1 MNTTPKTGQLIV
13 VSGPSGVGKGTICRA
28 VMSRLPEVCLS
39 ISATTRPQAA
49 TEVEGRD
56 YFFMTHEAFQ
66 AGIAQARFLEY
77 AEVFGNYYGTPKDK
91 VDDLLA
97 EGKTVFL
104 EIDVQGGRQ
113 AKALYPTALLL
124 FVLPP
129 DMKALEERL
138 HIRGRDAGENTDQRL
153 REAKAEIAAAREF
166 YEHLMVNDDLE
177 QAIEEVIQIIQNHV
191 TGLTQAS

>member
-1 MNTTPKTGQLIV
+1 MNTSPKTGQLIV

-49 TEVEGRD
+49 TEVDGRD
-56 YFFMTHEAFQ
+56 YFFMTREAFQ
-66 AGIAQARFLEY
+66 AGIAQGRFLEY

-129 DMKALEERL
+129 DMEALEARL
-138 HIRGRDAGENTDQRL
+138 HLRGRDTREIADRRL
-153 REAKAEIAAAREF
+153 REAEAEIVSAREF
-166 YEHLMVNDDLE
+166 YEHLMVNDNLE
-177 QAIEEVIQIIQNHV
+177 QAVEEVIQIIQNHV
-191 TGLTQAS
+191 AGLTQA